1 MIKGFVSLYF
11 FAFKKPL
18 KFHEKGKSGV
28 KIPKICFSKNCKV
41 PKRLSNRL
49 IYHNSTHKR
58 VERLNSNYWKNKLIK
73 LTYNCSS
80 PFSFLLKQFNLL
92 DFNWKEFFL
101 FFLFLQIQSVLDLL
115 NKLFF
120 SKIFL
125 FSIFN
130 HFANIKHRKENCF
143 YLFLIPQNWQYAINN
158 ALVIYR

>member
-49 IYHNSTHKR
+49 IHHNSTQKR

-80 PFSFLLKQFNLL
+80 PFSFLFKQFNLL
-92 DFNWKEFFL
+92 DFNWKEFFCSSSFCKSKVYL
-101 FFLFLQIQSVLDLL
+101 IYWINFFFSKFFLFQ
-115 NKLFF
+115 
-120 SKIFL
+120 
-125 FSIFN
+125 FSITLQTSN
-130 HFANIKHRKENCF
+130 TEKKIVSICF
-143 YLFLIPQNWQYAINN
+143 
-158 ALVIYR
+158 